1 MGLAVLAGLRAVHD
15 RLDSGGRKASSCSS
29 QPQSPYPTRYKSYE
43 LFEDD
48 QVSASALHEMWSS
61 CLEVFK
67 QDKHADRAALA
78 AAKESL
84 QACVPLFLT
93 RQHWDS
99 WLQPGV
105 PREQH
110 QVRLFMYVRV
120 VMVHTYVVALVVCI
134 VGALK

>member
-1 MGLAVLAGLRAVHD
+1 MIDWIV
-15 RLDSGGRKASSCSS
+15 GGRQASSCSP

-48 QVSASALHEMWSS
+48 QVSGSALHEMCS

-110 QVRLFMYVRV
+110 QVGLFMYVCV
-120 VMVHTYVVALVVCI
+120 VMVHTYVVASVVCI
-134 VGALK
+134 VGAPK